1 MRKIVNDHR
10 LIYKCCSLYY
20 EDNLGQNQIA
30 DYLGI
35 SKSSVSR
42 MLQMGRELGIVE
54 IKVHHV
60 SQYMYDDLERELME
74 RFHLRDAIV
83 AESSPLDSKEDRIT
97 KLNERA
103 ADYLNRLLK
112 DGDYVG
118 VSVGSTLRN
127 IAHTSLECG
136 KRNCTFV
143 PIVGGLG
150 TDEVQSTQV
159 AEAFAKKFGGKYIPF
174 FSPAVFSNEGLMR
187 EFLKEESVNYIFDY
201 FKKLNIVI
209 SGISRMS
216 SGNLSHLTI
225 ERLGF
230 VTEEMTARY
239 TERGAAANLALRFID
254 GEGNPEAFD
263 EFNSRVAAISMEQY
277 RRTANKILVTGGGGK
292 REVITAC
299 IKGGYVN
306 ILIVD
311 VDCARELLS
320 QNVSE
325 SIF

>member
-20 EDNLGQNQIA
+20 EDNLRQSQIA

-42 MLQMGRELGIVE
+42 MLQMGREFGIVE

-60 SQYMYDDLERELME
+60 NQYMYDDLERELME
-74 RFHLRDAIV
+74 KYRLRDVIV

-103 ADYLNRLLK
+103 ADYLDRLLK

-150 TDEVQSTQV
+150 TDEVQSGQV
-159 AEAFAKKFGGKYIPF
+159 AEAFARKFGGKHIPF
-174 FSPAVFSNEGLMR
+174 FSPAVFSNERLMQ
-187 EFLKEESVNYIFDY
+187 EFLKEDSVNYIFDY
-201 FKKLNIVI
+201 FKKLNTVI

-230 VTEEMTARY
+230 VTEEMAARY
-239 TERGAAANLALRFID
+239 AAQGAAANLVLRFID
-254 GEGNPEAFD
+254 GEGNAEAFD

-277 RRTANKILVTGGGGK
+277 RKTANRLLVTGGAGK
-292 REVITAC
+292 KEVIKAC

-306 ILIVD
+306 ILIID

-320 QNVSE
+320 
-325 SIF
+325 

>member
-1 MRKIVNDHR
+1 MRKIVDDHR

-20 EDNLGQNQIA
+20 EDNLGQSQIA

-42 MLQMGRELGIVE
+42 MLQMGREFGIVE

-60 SQYMYDDLERELME
+60 NQYMYDDLERELME
-74 RFHLRDAIV
+74 KYRLRDVIV

-103 ADYLNRLLK
+103 ADYLDRLLK

-150 TDEVQSTQV
+150 TDEVQSGQV
-159 AEAFAKKFGGKYIPF
+159 AEAFARKFGGKHIPF
-174 FSPAVFSNEGLMR
+174 FSPAVFSNERLMQ
-187 EFLKEESVNYIFDY
+187 EFLKEDSVNYIFDY
-201 FKKLNIVI
+201 FKKLNTVI
-209 SGISRMS
+209 SGIS
-216 SGNLSHLTI
+216 G
-225 ERLGF
+225 
-230 VTEEMTARY
+230 
-239 TERGAAANLALRFID
+239 
-254 GEGNPEAFD
+254 
-263 EFNSRVAAISMEQY
+263 
-277 RRTANKILVTGGGGK
+277 
-292 REVITAC
+292 
-299 IKGGYVN
+299 
-306 ILIVD
+306 
-311 VDCARELLS
+311 
-320 QNVSE
+320 
-325 SIF
+325 

>member
-42 MLQMGRELGIVE
+42 MLQMGRDLGIVE

-60 SQYMYDDLERELME
+60 NQYMYDDLERELME
-74 RFHLRDAIV
+74 RFHLRDVIV

-136 KRNCTFV
+136 KRNCTFI

-150 TDEVQSTQV
+150 TDEVQSSQV
-159 AEAFAKKFGGKYIPF
+159 AEAFARKFGGKHIPF
-174 FSPAVFSNEGLMR
+174 FSPAVFSNEALMQ
-187 EFLKEESVNYIFDY
+187 EFLKEESVSYIFDY
-201 FKKLNIVI
+201 FKKLNTVI

-239 TERGAAANLALRFID
+239 VKQGAAANLVLRFID
-254 GEGNPEAFD
+254 GEGNTEAFD
-263 EFNSRVAAISMEQY
+263 EFNRRVAAISMEQY
-277 RRTANKILVTGGGGK
+277 RQTANKLLITGGTGK
-292 REVITAC
+292 RDILKAC

-306 ILIVD
+306 ILIID

-320 QNVSE
+320 
-325 SIF
+325 

>member
-1 MRKIVNDHR
+1 MRKIVDDHR

-30 DYLGI
+30 EYLGI

-42 MLQMGRELGIVE
+42 MLQTGREMGIVE

-60 SQYMYDDLERELME
+60 NQYMYDDLERELME
-74 RFHLRDAIV
+74 KYHLRDAIV

-118 VSVGSTLRN
+118 VSLGNTLRN
-127 IAHTSLECG
+127 VARARTECA

-143 PIVGGLG
+143 PLVGGLG
-150 TDEVQSTQV
+150 TDEVQSGQV
-159 AEAFAKKFGGKYIPF
+159 AEAFAKKFGGKSIPF
-174 FSPAVFSNEGLMR
+174 FSPAIFSNQALMR
-187 EFLKEESVNYIFDY
+187 EFLNEESVKFIFDY
-201 FKKLNIVI
+201 FRKLNTVV
-209 SGISRMS
+209 SGMS
-216 SGNLSHLTI
+216 NGNIRHLTI

-230 VTEEMTARY
+230 VTQENAEALAA
-239 TERGAAANLALRFID
+239 RGAVGNLVMRFMDENGDIA
-254 GEGNPEAFD
+254 AFD
-263 EFNSRVAAISMEQY
+263 DFNQRVAAISMEQY
-277 RRTANKILVTGGGGK
+277 RQVPNKLLIVSGTETIDILK
-292 REVITAC
+292 AC
-299 IKGGYVN
+299 IKGKYVN
-306 ILIVD
+306 ILITD

-320 QNVSE
+320 
-325 SIF
+325 

>member
-20 EDNLGQNQIA
+20 EDNMGQNRIA

-60 SQYMYDDLERELME
+60 NQYMYDDLERELME
-74 RFHLRDAIV
+74 KFHLRDVIV

-103 ADYLNRLLK
+103 ADYLDRLLK

-127 IAHTSLECG
+127 IAHTNLECR
-136 KRNCTFV
+136 KRSCTFV

-150 TDEVQSTQV
+150 TDEVQSGQV
-159 AEAFAKKFGGKYIPF
+159 AEAFARKFGGKHIPF

-187 EFLKEESVNYIFDY
+187 EFLKEESVKHIFDY
-201 FKKLNIVI
+201 FKKLNVVI
-209 SGISRMS
+209 SGMS
-216 SGNLSHLTI
+216 HKSGGDLSQLTI

-230 VTEEMTARY
+230 VTEEMAAQYVRQ
-239 TERGAAANLALRFID
+239 GAVANLVVRFID
-254 GEGNPEAFD
+254 KEGRTEAFD
-263 EFNSRVAAISMEQY
+263 EFNRRVAAISMEQY
-277 RRTANKILVTGGGGK
+277 RKTALKLLVTGGSGK
-292 REVITAC
+292 TEIVKAYIR
-299 IKGGYVN
+299 GGYAN
-306 ILIVD
+306 ILIID

-320 QNVSE
+320 
-325 SIF
+325 

>member
-20 EDNLGQNQIA
+20 EDNLGQSQIA

-42 MLQMGRELGIVE
+42 MLQMGREFGIVE

-60 SQYMYDDLERELME
+60 NQYMYDDLERELME
-74 RFHLRDAIV
+74 KYRLRDVIV

-103 ADYLNRLLK
+103 ADYLDTLLN

-150 TDEVQSTQV
+150 TDEVQSGQV
-159 AEAFAKKFGGKYIPF
+159 AEAFARKFGGKHIPF
-174 FSPAVFSNEGLMR
+174 FSPAVFSNERLMQ
-187 EFLKEESVNYIFDY
+187 EFLKEDSVNYIFDY
-201 FKKLNIVI
+201 FKKLNTVI

-230 VTEEMTARY
+230 VTEEMAARY
-239 TERGAAANLALRFID
+239 AAQGAAANLVLRFID
-254 GEGNPEAFD
+254 GEGNAEAFD

-277 RRTANKILVTGGGGK
+277 RKTANRLLVTGGAGK
-292 REVITAC
+292 KEVIKAC

-306 ILIVD
+306 ILIID

-320 QNVSE
+320 
-325 SIF
+325 

>member
-60 SQYMYDDLERELME
+60 NQYMYDDLERELME
-74 RFHLRDAIV
+74 RFHLRDVIV

-103 ADYLNRLLK
+103 ADYLDRLLK

-127 IAHTSLECG
+127 IAHTSLECK
-136 KRNCTFV
+136 KRSCTFI

-150 TDEVQSTQV
+150 TEEVQSSQV
-159 AEAFAKKFGGKYIPF
+159 AEAFARKFGGKHIPF
-174 FSPAVFSNEGLMR
+174 FSPAVFSNERLMQ
-187 EFLKEESVNYIFDY
+187 EFLKEESVNYIFGY
-201 FKKLNIVI
+201 FKKLNTVI

-230 VTEEMTARY
+230 VTEEMTARDLG
-239 TERGAAANLALRFID
+239 T
-254 GEGNPEAFD
+254 
-263 EFNSRVAAISMEQY
+263 V
-277 RRTANKILVTGGGGK
+277 
-292 REVITAC
+292 
-299 IKGGYVN
+299 
-306 ILIVD
+306 
-311 VDCARELLS
+311 
-320 QNVSE
+320 
-325 SIF
+325 